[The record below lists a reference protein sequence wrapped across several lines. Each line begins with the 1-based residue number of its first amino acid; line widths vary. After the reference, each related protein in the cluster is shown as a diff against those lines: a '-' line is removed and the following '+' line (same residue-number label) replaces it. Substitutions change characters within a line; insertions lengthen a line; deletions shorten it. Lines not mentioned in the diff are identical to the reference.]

1 MSHDPAKPSEGGSP
15 SYRPVKA
22 MRFIVLLVLA
32 AVLVAATGVNN
43 RRKEER
49 KLATWTDEQAI
60 TNVAVVNPKLDK
72 EVRTVTLPG
81 NVEAFYAASIH
92 GQVSGYVQ
100 NWKYDI
106 GAKVKAG
113 EVLATIDT
121 PEVDQRVTAAQGELA
136 KAKANQALAHVTAQ
150 RWRTLSGSSAVSQ
163 QAIDEKEAGAT
174 AADAEVDAAKANLSK
189 LEALKGFAKITAP
202 FDGVITARNIDI
214 GSLVS
219 ADSSNRQPL
228 FVVSD
233 VHEMRIYVRAPQV
246 YAAVLKVGMNA
257 KLHLPDYPD
266 RAFDVHIATT
276 SNAIDNKSR
285 ALLVELHADN
295 KDGLLKPGAFTQVV
309 FELPPEPNA
318 MTVPSSALLFRDLYT
333 YVATVDNQSRIRLK
347 RIQIA
352 RDYGARVQIDGG
364 LSIEDRIV
372 RNPPESLAEGD
383 EVRVA
388 GEGSGK
394 TAQAGKADSKL
405 AEDAAK

>member
-1 MSHDPAKPSEGGSP
+1 MNHDPAKPSEGGSP

-22 MRFIVLLVLA
+22 MRFVVLLVLA
-32 AVLVAATGVNN
+32 AVLVAATGVNS

-60 TNVAVVNPKLDK
+60 TNVAVVHPRLDK
-72 EVRTVTLPG
+72 EVRNITLPG
-81 NVEAFYAASIH
+81 NVEAFYAASIY

-121 PEVDQRVTAAQGELA
+121 PEVDERVTAAQGELA

-174 AADAEVDAAKANLSK
+174 AADAEVDAAKANLEK

-219 ADSSNRQPL
+219 ADASNRQPL

-233 VHEMRIYVRAPQV
+233 IHEMRIYVRAPQV
-246 YAAVLKVGMNA
+246 YAAVLKVGMKA
-257 KLHLPDYPD
+257 KLQLPDYPE

-295 KDGLLKPGAFTQVV
+295 KEDLLKPGAFAQVE

-318 MTVPSSALLFRDLYT
+318 MTIPSSALLFRDLYT
-333 YVATVDNQSRIRLK
+333 YVATVDNQSHIRLK

-394 TAQAGKADSKL
+394 TAEARKTDSKL
-405 AEDAAK
+405 ADDEAK

>member
-1 MSHDPAKPSEGGSP
+1 MNHDPAKSSEGGTP
-15 SYRPVKA
+15 THQPVKA
-22 MRFIVLLVLA
+22 MRFVVLLVLA

-49 KLATWTDEQAI
+49 KLATWTNEQAI
-60 TNVAVVNPKLDK
+60 TNVAIVHPKLDK
-72 EVRTVTLPG
+72 QVRTVTLPG
-81 NVEAFYAASIH
+81 DVEAFYAAAIH

-100 NWKYDI
+100 NWNYDI
-106 GAKVKAG
+106 GAKVKSG

-136 KAKANQALAHVTAQ
+136 KAKANQALAKVTAA

-163 QAIDEKEAGAT
+163 QAIDEKEAAAT
-174 AADAEVDAAKANLSK
+174 AADAEVDAAKANLDK
-189 LEALKGFAKITAP
+189 LQALKAFAKITAP
-202 FDGVITARNIDI
+202 FDGVVTARNIDI

-219 ADSSNRQPL
+219 TNTANKSPL

-233 VHEMRIYVRAPQV
+233 IHKMRIYVRAPQV
-246 YAAVLKVGMNA
+246 YAAALKIGMKA
-257 KLHLPDYPD
+257 TLRLPDYPD
-266 RAFDVHIATT
+266 RTFQAHIATT
-276 SNAIDNKSR
+276 SNAIDAKSR

-295 KDGLLKPGAFTQVV
+295 KDGLLKPGAFAQVA
-309 FELPPEPNA
+309 FELPPDPNA

-333 YVATVDNQSRIRLK
+333 YVASVDNRSRIRLK
-347 RIQIA
+347 KIQIA
-352 RDYGARVQIDGG
+352 RDYGARVQVDGG

-372 RNPPESLAEGD
+372 RNPPESLAEGE

-388 GEGSGK
+388 GEGLGK
-394 TAQAGKADSKL
+394 TSEAGRTDSKL

>member
-1 MSHDPAKPSEGGSP
+1 MNHDPANPSESGSP

-22 MRFIVLLVLA
+22 MRFVVLLVLA
-32 AVLVAATGVNN
+32 AVLVAATGVND

-60 TNVAVVNPKLDK
+60 TNVAIVHPKLDK
-72 EVRTVTLPG
+72 EIRTVTLPG
-81 NVEAFYAASIH
+81 NVEAFYAASLY
-92 GQVSGYVQ
+92 GQVSGYVR
-100 NWKYDI
+100 NWKFDI
-106 GAKVKAG
+106 GAKVTSG

-121 PEVDQRVTAAQGELA
+121 PEVDERVTAAQGELA

-174 AADAEVDAAKANLSK
+174 AADAEVDAAKANLEK
-189 LEALKGFAKITAP
+189 LQALKGFAKITAP

-219 ADSSNRQPL
+219 ADASNRQPL

-233 VHEMRIYVRAPQV
+233 IHEMRIYVRAPQV
-246 YAAVLKVGMNA
+246 YAAVLKVGMKA
-257 KLHLPDYPD
+257 KLRLPDYPD
-266 RAFDVHIATT
+266 RDFDVHIATT

-295 KDGLLKPGAFTQVV
+295 KQGLLKPGAFAEVV
-309 FELPPEPNA
+309 FELPPEENA
-318 MTVPSSALLFRDLYT
+318 MTVPSSALLFRDLST
-333 YVATVDNQSRIRLK
+333 YVAAVDNRSHIRLK

-352 RDYGARVQIDGG
+352 RDYGARVQVVSG
-364 LSIEDRIV
+364 LSLEDRIV

-388 GEGSGK
+388 DEGLGK
-394 TAQAGKADSKL
+394 TAEAGKTDSKL
-405 AEDAAK
+405 AEDATK